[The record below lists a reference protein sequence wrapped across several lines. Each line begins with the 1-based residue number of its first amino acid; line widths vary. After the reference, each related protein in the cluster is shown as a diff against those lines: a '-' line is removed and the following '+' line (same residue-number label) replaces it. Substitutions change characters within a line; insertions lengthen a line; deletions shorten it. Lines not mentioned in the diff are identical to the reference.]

1 MKNKL
6 IKYSIIIVAYL
17 SGTYLIQ
24 TYIPW
29 DKAFATGFIA
39 NFLSLAVLFLAIGIF
54 AGAKTFKL
62 KKFNLKDNAH
72 SLIIIAVS
80 LLIIAYL
87 SAAYFIMYANIPFTT
102 GTLTINYIM
111 INDMF
116 LVEGGLAMVFPYII
130 GHNIASILFE

>member
-17 SGTYLIQ
+17 LGTYLIQ

-29 DKAFATGFIA
+29 DRDFMQGFFGNFFA
-39 NFLSLAVLFLAIGIF
+39 LSALFLAIGIF

-87 SAAYFIMYANIPFTT
+87 SAAYFIMYANIPFAT
-102 GTLTINYIM
+102 GMMTYNYITL
-111 INDMF
+111 NYMF
-116 LVEGGLAMVFPYII
+116 LVDGGLIMVLPCII

>member
-6 IKYSIIIVAYL
+6 IKYLVIIVAYL
-17 SGTYLIQ
+17 LGTYLIQ

-29 DKAFATGFIA
+29 DKAYAKDFIV
-39 NFLSLAVLFLAIGIF
+39 NFLSLATLFLAIGIF
-54 AGAKTFKL
+54 AGAKTFKF

-87 SAAYFIMYANIPFTT
+87 SAAYFIIYLNLPFKT
-102 GTLTINYIM
+102 GTLTLNYTM
-111 INDMF
+111 LNYMF
-116 LVEGGLAMVFPYII
+116 LVEGGLAMVLPCII